1 MSRILNFRNS
11 TLNRDV
17 LHNNKIN
24 KIILSLLDDNYQLN
38 KDSTGSISI
47 IGQDLPD
54 QWVTLTLIMKW
65 IVDRIPNNY
74 SKQFEVCLVSTSWY
88 KQ

>member
-11 TLNRDV
+11 TLNRDG

-74 SKQFEVCLVSTSWY
+74 SKQFEVCLVSTSWC